1 MRHQKTGAFDFELAS
16 QGFVTFFP
24 CKLRWHE
31 STTKPTDKE
40 KGIHMRLR
48 LLRRMTSLTILSF
61 VFAANAS
68 AQLARIK
75 TGYSSIALG
84 QCLVWVAKEAGL
96 FKENGLDVQ
105 LIFIGSSSIMTQAII
120 AGDVPMGIMSGS
132 TAIGSQLA
140 GGDLVIVA
148 STKKDPAQA
157 FLVTAK
163 GISHPSQLKGKKLA
177 VSRLGA
183 SSDFILRVILK
194 KIGLVPDKDVAI
206 IQIGS
211 SPVRMAAL
219 ANGVADGTALTFE
232 EMMVAKKMG
241 FNVLLNLLDLDVEA
255 LNSDVV
261 TTRRFMRE
269 SRDTVQRFIKG
280 MVKAVSVF
288 GANKKF
294 SMGVIA
300 RYTKSNDAEKIE
312 YGYDYVAKIFLQKPY
327 TPIKGIQLALEEI
340 GERNPAAKKANP
352 EQFIDMSIVKE
363 LDQSGY
369 IDALYK

>member
-1 MRHQKTGAFDFELAS
+1 MTGYELLPQQLGIKGRNMRVRIFGWTPVFIF
-16 QGFVTFFP
+16 
-24 CKLRWHE
+24 
-31 STTKPTDKE
+31 
-40 KGIHMRLR
+40 
-48 LLRRMTSLTILSF
+48 LSF
-61 VFAANAS
+61 VLIGETS
-68 AQLARIK
+68 AQVDRLK
-75 TGYSSIALG
+75 VGYSSIGVG
-84 QCLVWVAKEAGL
+84 QSLVWVTKEAGL

-105 LIFIGSSSIMTQAII
+105 LIFIGSSSVVTQAVI
-120 AGDVPMGIMSGS
+120 AGDVPIAIMSGS
-132 TAIGSQLA
+132 TAVSSQLA
-140 GGDLVIVA
+140 GADLVIAA

-157 FLVTAK
+157 FLVAGK
-163 GISHPSQLKGKKLA
+163 GISQPAQLKGKKLA

-194 KIGLVPDKDVAI
+194 KLGLVPDKDVAI

-219 ANGVADGTALTFE
+219 ANGTADGTALTFE

-241 FNVLLNLLDLDVEA
+241 FNVLLNLMDFGVEA

-280 MVKAVSVF
+280 MIKGVSF
-288 GANKKF
+288 FAANKKF
-294 SMGVIA
+294 SMDVIA

-312 YGYDYVAKIFLQKPY
+312 YGYDFVAKTFLKKPY

-340 GERNPAAKKANP
+340 GERNPAAKTANP

-363 LDQSGY
+363 LDQGGY

>member
-1 MRHQKTGAFDFELAS
+1 MKY
-16 QGFVTFFP
+16 
-24 CKLRWHE
+24 
-31 STTKPTDKE
+31 
-40 KGIHMRLR
+40 RLS
-48 LLRRMTSLTILSF
+48 MILF
-61 VFAANAS
+61 LIVALPFAAL
-68 AQLARIK
+68 AQAQATRIRV
-75 TGYSSIALG
+75 GYSSIGVG

-105 LIFIGSSSIMTQAII
+105 LIFIGSSSIMTQALI
-120 AGDVPMGIMSGS
+120 AGDVPIAIMSGS

-140 GGDLVIVA
+140 GSDLVIAA

-157 FLVTAK
+157 FLVTAR
-163 GISHPSQLKGKKLA
+163 GISQPVQLKGKKLA

-206 IQIGS
+206 IQVGS

-241 FNVLLNLLDLDVEA
+241 FNVMLNIMDYGIES
-255 LNSDVV
+255 LNSDVI
-261 TTRRFMRE
+261 TTRKYMRE
-269 SRDTVQRFIKG
+269 SRDIVQRFIKG
-280 MVKAVSVF
+280 TIKGVSF
-288 GANKKF
+288 LAANKKF

-312 YGYDYVAKIFLQKPY
+312 YGYDYVTKIFLKKPY

-340 GERNPAAKKANP
+340 GERNPAAKTANP
-352 EQFIDMSIVKE
+352 EQFIDMSIVRE

>member
-1 MRHQKTGAFDFELAS
+1 MKYRLSMILFLI
-16 QGFVTFFP
+16 VTLP
-24 CKLRWHE
+24 
-31 STTKPTDKE
+31 
-40 KGIHMRLR
+40 
-48 LLRRMTSLTILSF
+48 
-61 VFAANAS
+61 FAAL
-68 AQLARIK
+68 AQAQATRIRV
-75 TGYSSIALG
+75 GYSSIGVG

-105 LIFIGSSSIMTQAII
+105 LIFIGSSSIMTQALI
-120 AGDVPMGIMSGS
+120 AGDVPIAIMSGS

-140 GGDLVIVA
+140 GSDLVIAA

-163 GISHPSQLKGKKLA
+163 GISQPAQLKGKKLA

-206 IQIGS
+206 IQVGS

-241 FNVLLNLLDLDVEA
+241 FNVMLNIMDYGIES
-255 LNSDVV
+255 LNSDVI
-261 TTRRFMRE
+261 TTRKYMRE
-269 SRDTVQRFIKG
+269 SRDIVQRFIKG
-280 MVKAVSVF
+280 TIKGVSF
-288 GANKKF
+288 LAANKKF

-300 RYTKSNDAEKIE
+300 RYTKSNGAEKIE
-312 YGYDYVAKIFLQKPY
+312 YGYDYVTKIFLKKPY

-340 GERNPAAKKANP
+340 GERNPAAKTANP
-352 EQFIDMSIVKE
+352 EQFIDMSIVRE